1 LVLPA
6 SGGEVEE
13 MVSSIAGAV
22 AAGTPVMAAR
32 GVSKVFPS
40 KNGDVVALK
49 DVDWAMEPGEFV
61 ALIGPSGCGKSTLL
75 NLVAGLLK
83 PTIGTVE
90 YGGKPLV
97 SVNTHVGYMTQKDS
111 VFPWRTV
118 LRNVALPLEL
128 RGVGKEEREAKA
140 REFIKLVQ
148 LEGFESEYPSKLS
161 GGMRKRVGLAQSL
174 VAGPET
180 ILLDEPFGALDA
192 MLKLALQ
199 AELMSMI
206 DSPASSVKNV
216 LLVTH
221 DLDEAVTLADRVVI
235 MSPRPGRIRTEIR
248 VDLPRPRDPVT
259 IRDSEDFQA
268 KRREIWAY
276 LQDEI
281 RVE

>member
-1 LVLPA
+1 MQV
-6 SGGEVEE
+6 SG
-13 MVSSIAGAV
+13 I
-22 AAGTPVMAAR
+22 T
-32 GVSKVFPS
+32 KVFPS
-40 KNGDVVALK
+40 RNGDVVALK
-49 DVDWAMEPGEFV
+49 DVDWKMEPGEFV

-75 NLVAGLLK
+75 NLVAGLLR
-83 PTIGTVE
+83 PTVGTVH
-90 YGGKPLV
+90 YGGKPLTG
-97 SVNTHVGYMTQKDS
+97 VNTQVGYMTQKDS

-118 LRNVALPLEL
+118 LSNVGLPLEL
-128 RGVGKEEREAKA
+128 RGVGKEEREATA
-140 REFIKLVQ
+140 RRFISLVQ
-148 LEGFESEYPSKLS
+148 LEGFEDTFPSKLS

-206 DSPASSVKNV
+206 ESPESSVRNV

-235 MSPRPGRIRTEIR
+235 MSPRPGRIRTEVR
-248 VDLPRPRDPVT
+248 VPLPRPRDPVT
-259 IRDSEDFQA
+259 IRDSHEFQE

>member
-1 LVLPA
+1 M
-6 SGGEVEE
+6 ST
-13 MVSSIAGAV
+13 SSKGAGA
-22 AAGTPVMAAR
+22 GQGPVIAAR

-40 KNGDVVALK
+40 RDGDVVALR
-49 DVDWAMEPGEFV
+49 DVDWEMQSGEFV

-75 NLVAGLLK
+75 NLVAGLLR
-83 PTIGTVE
+83 PTIGQVE
-90 YGGKPLV
+90 FEGDRLT
-97 SVNTHVGYMTQKDS
+97 SVNTKVGYMTQKDS

-118 LRNVALPLEL
+118 LSNVALPLEL
-128 RGVGKEEREAKA
+128 RGVGRVEREAKA
-140 REFIKLVQ
+140 RFFIRLVQ
-148 LEGFESEYPSKLS
+148 LEGFEGAFPAKLS
-161 GGMRKRVGLAQSL
+161 GGMRKRVGLAQTL

-206 DSPASSVKNV
+206 ESSDSSVRNV

-221 DLDEAVTLADRVVI
+221 DLDEAVTLADRIVI
-235 MSPRPGRIRTEIR
+235 MSPRPGRIRTEIE
-248 VDLPRPRDPVT
+248 VNLPRPRDPVT
-259 IRDSEDFQA
+259 IRDSHEFQV
-268 KRREIWAY
+268 KRSEIWAY

>member
-1 LVLPA
+1 MA
-6 SGGEVEE
+6 GSN
-13 MVSSIAGAV
+13 SSTVGSEGPII
-22 AAGTPVMAAR
+22 AAR
-32 GVSKVFPS
+32 GVTKVFPS
-40 KNGDVVALK
+40 RNGDVVALK
-49 DVDWAMEPGEFV
+49 DVDWEMRPGEFV

-75 NLVAGLLK
+75 NHVAGLLK
-83 PTIGTVE
+83 PTMGTIE
-90 YGGKPLV
+90 YGGKPLT
-97 SVNTHVGYMTQKDS
+97 SVNTQVGYMTQKDS

-118 LRNVALPLEL
+118 LSNVALPLEL
-128 RGVGKEEREAKA
+128 RGVGKQEREDRA
-140 REFIKLVQ
+140 RSFIDLVQ
-148 LEGFESEYPSKLS
+148 LSDFVDAYPAKLS

-199 AELMSMI
+199 AELMAMI
-206 DSPASSVKNV
+206 ESPESSVRNV

-259 IRDSEDFQA
+259 IRDSDDFQE
-268 KRREIWAY
+268 KRREIWAF

>member
-1 LVLPA
+1 MQV
-6 SGGEVEE
+6 SG
-13 MVSSIAGAV
+13 I
-22 AAGTPVMAAR
+22 T
-32 GVSKVFPS
+32 KVFPS
-40 KNGDVVALK
+40 RNGDVVALK
-49 DVDWAMEPGEFV
+49 DVDWKMEPGEFV

-75 NLVAGLLK
+75 NLVAGLLQ
-83 PTIGTVE
+83 PTVGAVHF
-90 YGGKPLV
+90 GGKPLTG
-97 SVNTHVGYMTQKDS
+97 VNTQVGYMTQKDS

-118 LRNVALPLEL
+118 LSNVGLPLEL
-128 RGVGKEEREAKA
+128 RGVGKEEREVAA
-140 REFIKLVQ
+140 RRFISLVQ
-148 LEGFESEYPSKLS
+148 LDGFEDAFPSKLS

-206 DSPASSVKNV
+206 ESPESSVRNV

-235 MSPRPGRIRTEIR
+235 MSPRPGRIRTEVR

-259 IRDSEDFQA
+259 IRDSREFHE

>member
-1 LVLPA
+1 MGTSPNGVSARRGPVIAA
-6 SGGEVEE
+6 S
-13 MVSSIAGAV
+13 
-22 AAGTPVMAAR
+22 

-40 KNGDVVALK
+40 RDGDVIALR
-49 DVDWAMEPGEFV
+49 DVDWEMQPGEFV

-75 NLVAGLLK
+75 NLVAGLLR
-83 PTIGTVE
+83 PTIGQIE
-90 YGGKPLV
+90 FEGHRLR
-97 SVNTHVGYMTQKDS
+97 SINTRVGYMTQKDS

-118 LRNVALPLEL
+118 LSNVALPLEL
-128 RGVGKEEREAKA
+128 RGVGREEREEQA
-140 REFIKLVQ
+140 RTFIRLVQ
-148 LEGFESEYPSKLS
+148 LEGFEGAFPGKLS

-206 DSPASSVKNV
+206 ESPDSSVQNV

-221 DLDEAVTLADRVVI
+221 DLDEAVTLADRIVI
-235 MSPRPGRIRTEIR
+235 MSPRPGRIRTEIA
-248 VDLPRPRDPVT
+248 VDLPRPRNPVT
-259 IRDSEDFQA
+259 IRDSREFQA
-268 KRREIWAY
+268 KRSEIWAY

>member
-1 LVLPA
+1 MG
-6 SGGEVEE
+6 SNIDG
-13 MVSSIAGAV
+13 
-22 AAGTPVMAAR
+22 AAGGREPVMAAL

-75 NLVAGLLK
+75 NLVAGFLK
-83 PTIGTVE
+83 PTIGTIE
-90 YGGKPLV
+90 YGGKPLK
-97 SVNTHVGYMTQKDS
+97 SVNTKVGYMTQKDS

-118 LRNVALPLEL
+118 LSNVALPLEL
-128 RGVGKEEREAKA
+128 RGVGKEAREEQA
-140 REFIKLVQ
+140 REFIRLVQ
-148 LEGFESEYPSKLS
+148 LKGFESEFPSKLS

-174 VAGPET
+174 IAEPET

-206 DSPASSVKNV
+206 DSPTASVKNV

-235 MSPRPGRIRTEIR
+235 MSRRPGRIRTEIR

-259 IRDSEDFQA
+259 IRDSDDFQV

>member
-1 LVLPA
+1 MGTSATGA
-6 SGGEVEE
+6 S
-13 MVSSIAGAV
+13 AGH
-22 AAGTPVMAAR
+22 GPVVAAR

-40 KNGDVVALK
+40 RDGDVVALR
-49 DVDWAMEPGEFV
+49 DVDWEMQPGEFV

-75 NLVAGLLK
+75 NLVAGLLG
-83 PTIGTVE
+83 PTIGKIEFEGECLT
-90 YGGKPLV
+90 
-97 SVNTHVGYMTQKDS
+97 SVNTRVGYMTQKDS

-118 LRNVALPLEL
+118 LSNVALPLEL
-128 RGVGKEEREAKA
+128 RGMGREEREERA
-140 REFIKLVQ
+140 REFIRLVQ
-148 LEGFESEYPSKLS
+148 LEGFESAFPSKLS

-199 AELMSMI
+199 AELMAMI
-206 DSPASSVKNV
+206 ESPDSSVKNV

-248 VDLPRPRDPVT
+248 VELPRPRDPVT
-259 IRDSEDFQA
+259 IRDSDDFQE

>member
-1 LVLPA
+1 M
-6 SGGEVEE
+6 GRTNEV
-13 MVSSIAGAV
+13 
-22 AAGTPVMAAR
+22 AGTAGGSVIAAR

-40 KNGDVVALK
+40 RNGDVVALK
-49 DVDWAMEPGEFV
+49 DVDWEMQPGEFV

-83 PTIGTVE
+83 PTMGTIE
-90 YGGKPLV
+90 YAGKPLTE
-97 SVNTHVGYMTQKDS
+97 VNTQVGYMTQKDS

-118 LRNVALPLEL
+118 LSNVALPLEL
-128 RGVGKEEREAKA
+128 RGVGKQEREERA
-140 REFIKLVQ
+140 RAFIDLVQ
-148 LEGFESEYPSKLS
+148 LTDFADAYPAKLS

-199 AELMSMI
+199 AELMAMI
-206 DSPASSVKNV
+206 ESPDSSVRNV

-259 IRDSEDFQA
+259 IRDAHDFQE
-268 KRREIWAY
+268 KRREIWAF